1 MMLNNNFHDIL
12 KQEVF
17 QTLIRCVADLDL
29 ETYLVG
35 GFVRD
40 HLLGR
45 GKAKDIDIV
54 AVGSGIDLAKAVQQ
68 ELPGANAIQ
77 IFKNYGT
84 AMVQWRDITLEFV
97 GARKESYSEES
108 RNPIVKKGT
117 LKDDQHRRDFTI
129 NALAVSLNPGEVGK
143 LVDPF
148 QGLNDLQDG
157 VIKTPLDPDVTYSD
171 DPLRMLRA
179 IRFAAQLNFK
189 IEDGSLRSISKNRQ
203 RIDIISK
210 ERVVEELHKIMMCSK
225 PSLGFLL
232 LEQNGLL
239 ECIIPE
245 LIKLKGIEEIEGQ
258 KHKDNFYHTLEVV
271 DNICENTDNLWLR
284 WAALLHDIGKAPTK
298 KFHPK
303 IGWTFHAH
311 EFIGSKM
318 VYKLFKRLKMPL
330 NEKMKYVQK
339 LVMMSS
345 RPIIIAEDIVTD
357 AAVRRLVFDAGE
369 ILDDLITLCEAD
381 ITTKNPARFNQYHN
395 NFKIVRAKIK
405 EVEERDRIRNFQ
417 PPVTGEMIMEFF
429 NLRPCKEIGL
439 IKEAI
444 KEAILE
450 GEIPNE
456 YNAAFKLMIKKGG
469 EIGLQPNEK

>member
-203 RIDIISK
+203 RIDIVSK

>member
-1 MMLNNNFHDIL
+1 MMLNNNFDDIL

-40 HLLGR
+40 QLLGR

-203 RIDIISK
+203 RIDIVSK